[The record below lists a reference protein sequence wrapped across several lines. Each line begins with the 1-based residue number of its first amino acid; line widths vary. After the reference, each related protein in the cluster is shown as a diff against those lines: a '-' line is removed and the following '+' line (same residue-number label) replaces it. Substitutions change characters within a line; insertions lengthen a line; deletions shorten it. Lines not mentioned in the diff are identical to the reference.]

1 MPFVF
6 NVRAQNFNEKCQ
18 CAREV
23 RGERGGTS
31 SPATRGRTCDNPIGK
46 AQPQRTGSEP
56 CLMQF
61 VIQHKMPGIRLT
73 TTQASPCPLFYHP
86 LHMPIRPRFIGNS
99 STHYPLSFSHL
110 TSPPFLPFT
119 RGDLCRRGCLAGW
132 LPIWSRARVALSNG
146 RIGQLPIVR
155 YNLFFP

>member
-18 CAREV
+18 CAREA
-23 RGERGGTS
+23 RGGTS

-73 TTQASPCPLFYHP
+73 TTQAPPFHP
-86 LHMPIRPRFIGNS
+86 LYITPTHAYTPSIYWQQQHPLPALFI
-99 STHYPLSFSHL
+99 
-110 TSPPFLPFT
+110 SPAVTCAVVAAWLA
-119 RGDLCRRGCLAGW
+119 GCLFGAG
-132 LPIWSRARVALSNG
+132 PASHYQTG
-146 RIGQLPIVR
+146 G
-155 YNLFFP
+155 

>member
-18 CAREV
+18 CAREA
-23 RGERGGTS
+23 RGGTS

-73 TTQASPCPLFYHP
+73 TTQAPPFHP
-86 LHMPIRPRFIGNS
+86 LYTPYTCLYALDLLATAAPTTRS
-99 STHYPLSFSHL
+99 LHL
-110 TSPPFLPFT
+110 T